1 MAGAGPGGRRDGAV
15 RVALAVAAA
24 LALAL
29 ALALA
34 WLLLRGALLGAAAL
48 GAAGAWC
55 AMRPGP
61 LAPRPPSK
69 AAANGGPAAR
79 AAPRRPQPG

>member
-1 MAGAGPGGRRDGAV
+1 MAAAA
-15 RVALAVAAA
+15 ALAVS

-29 ALALA
+29 AYLV
-34 WLLLRGALLGAAAL
+34 LLRGALLGAAAL

-61 LAPRPPSK
+61 LAPRPPWK
-69 AAANGGPAAR
+69 TAANGSPAAGSGRPVR
-79 AAPRRPQPG
+79 APPRRLG

>member
-1 MAGAGPGGRRDGAV
+1 MAGAGPGGWRDGPMRA
-15 RVALAVAAA
+15 ALAVAAA
-24 LALAL
+24 LT
-29 ALALA
+29 LALA

-61 LAPRPPSK
+61 PALRPPGK

>member
-1 MAGAGPGGRRDGAV
+1 MAGAGSGGRRDGAV
-15 RVALAVAAA
+15 RAALAVAAA

-29 ALALA
+29 A
-34 WLLLRGALLGAAAL
+34 WLLLREVLLGAAAL

-61 LAPRPPSK
+61 AAPRPPGK

-79 AAPRRPQPG
+79 AVPRRSQPG